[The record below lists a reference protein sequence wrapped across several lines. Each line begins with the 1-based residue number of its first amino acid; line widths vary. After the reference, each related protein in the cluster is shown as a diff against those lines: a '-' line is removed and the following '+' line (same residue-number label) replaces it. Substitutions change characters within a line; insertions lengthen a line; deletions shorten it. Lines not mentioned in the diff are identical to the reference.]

1 MKCVCASLIPGMI
14 VRLPAS
20 ITRVFSF
27 FRYASSD
34 SAPTAMILSPLI
46 AIASALGRRGLSVA
60 TRPLTISV
68 SAGPAGPP
76 ARAPPPGAGK
86 TPPARPPP
94 RGTPR
99 APPAQLPLLPAVF
112 DDGGPGPHHPHSG
125 GNLLR

>member
-68 SAGPAGPP
+68 SAGPPAPP
-76 ARAPPPGAGK
+76 APPPPPRAGK
-86 TPPARPPP
+86 TPHPRPPP
-94 RGTPR
+94 R
-99 APPAQLPLLPAVF
+99 AK
-112 DDGGPGPHHPHSG
+112 HHPPPPPLHA
-125 GNLLR
+125 LRLV